1 MENSK
6 NPVILKAESWKMFD
20 TISVR
25 YDFLNRVLSL
35 GQDIR
40 WRRQLPRYLPPG
52 ENLTVLDLATGTA
65 DVAIT
70 LAQSDPRVRTVH
82 GVDMAEKMLVIADRK
97 VEAAR
102 LKDRII
108 LQKGDAQALPFVND
122 TFDAAAIAFG
132 IRNVGD
138 LRLGL
143 MEMYRVLKK
152 GGRILVL
159 EFSIPDNTFLRAGH
173 RVYLNWIVP
182 AVGFLL
188 SGNGKAYRYLNQT
201 ILSFPYGERFCK
213 ILKQMGFTRIHAH
226 PLMGGAATIYVGEK

>member
-1 MENSK
+1 MDKS
-6 NPVILKAESWKMFD
+6 ESWKMFD

-25 YDFLNRVLSL
+25 YDFLNRILSL

-52 ENLTVLDLATGTA
+52 ENLIVLDLATGTA
-65 DVAIT
+65 DLAIT
-70 LAQSDPRVRTVH
+70 LAQSGPRVHTVH
-82 GVDMAEKMLVIADRK
+82 GVDMAEKMLAIGSRK
-97 VEAAR
+97 VEAAQ

-152 GGRILVL
+152 GGRVLVL
-159 EFSIPDNTFLRAGH
+159 EFSIPGNVFFRLGH
-173 RVYLNWIVP
+173 WVYLTFIVP
-182 AVGFLL
+182 VVGFLF
-188 SGNGKAYRYLNQT
+188 SGHWRPYRYLNQT
-201 ILSFPYGERFCK
+201 VLSFSYGGRFCK

-226 PLMGGAATIYVGEK
+226 LLMGGAATIYVGEK